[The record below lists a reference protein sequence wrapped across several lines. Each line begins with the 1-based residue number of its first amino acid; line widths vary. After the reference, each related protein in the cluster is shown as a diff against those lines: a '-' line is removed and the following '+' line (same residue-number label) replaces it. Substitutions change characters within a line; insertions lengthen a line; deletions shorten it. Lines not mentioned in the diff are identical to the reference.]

1 MRNLNRKLMPNHID
15 ATTNGRCTVTKAI
28 DIVVGLSSLK
38 TVATDQMTGT
48 TARPP
53 YLG

>member
-1 MRNLNRKLMPNHID
+1 M
-15 ATTNGRCTVTKAI
+15 VTKSI
-28 DIVVGLSSLK
+28 YVVVGLSSQK
-38 TVATDQMTGT
+38 TVATDQMTGK